1 MVMGFQ
7 DEIDDE
13 DYLRPSEFGNPVTQI
28 SDSSSDEEVPVPQS
42 DKKEPAAYKVNQTFE
57 DITIEDD
64 LDDWLND
71 GAEKLPSTK
80 LKVSSSSASTIKNSE
95 SINRKIPEPKIVDV
109 SLEELSLEVT
119 GKSKRV
125 KEKKSKRRSKNSS
138 KDERRSSSPT
148 PDTDGV
154 EQSRPC
160 NEYEEL

>member
-13 DYLRPSEFGNPVTQI
+13 DYLRPTEFGNPVTQI
-28 SDSSSDEEVPVPQS
+28 SDSSSDEEIPVLQT
-42 DKKEPAAYKVNQTFE
+42 DKKETAAYKVNQTFE
-57 DITIEDD
+57 DVSIEDD

-80 LKVSSSSASTIKNSE
+80 LKVSSSASSIKNNE
-95 SINRKIPEPKIVDV
+95 SVDRNIPEPKAVGF

-119 GKSKRV
+119 GNSKRA
-125 KEKKSKRRSKNSS
+125 KEKKIKRKSKKSS
-138 KDERRSSSPT
+138 KEERISSSPT
-148 PDTDGV
+148 RGTDAV
-154 EQSRPC
+154 EESRHY